1 LDSWQPGPPRSIGA
15 GDHDAPLLGHTLTGK
30 RVALLVT
37 GGIAAYRA
45 PSVARALRRLGAAVV
60 PFATSEARR
69 YVGMDALEWACNA
82 SGVTDLTFRAEHLGD
97 AAPFD
102 AYLVAPATY
111 NTINSVRAG
120 IASNPVLAVLASA
133 LGRLRRGEAAV
144 LLAPTMHGTMHTD
157 ILQENLTHLRAMGV
171 TLIPPVDR
179 YGKHNL
185 PAPETLAAWTAA
197 ACSRSPLKGRRI
209 VVTAGSIPTWID
221 DVRVMTNLFRGRLGI
236 RIAEE
241 LAQRGVD
248 VRLIVGPTAEAVPP
262 YVATT
267 RVRSFD
273 EYRDVVLRE
282 ASVDGTACH
291 VLSAAVADYR
301 VRTKLDGKIPSTGLD
316 RLELTPTAKVVSELI
331 ERFPTTPTVSFKF
344 QLDMEHDTLMRIAD
358 DRLRDG
364 HFAVVANRGEER
376 GPAGEQIAHL
386 VSRDAPP
393 LRMVGKPA
401 IASAL
406 ADFLEARIP

>member
-1 LDSWQPGPPRSIGA
+1 
-15 GDHDAPLLGHTLTGK
+15 
-30 RVALLVT
+30 
-37 GGIAAYRA
+37 
-45 PSVARALRRLGAAVV
+45 
-60 PFATSEARR
+60 
-69 YVGMDALEWACNA
+69 
-82 SGVTDLTFRAEHLGD
+82 
-97 AAPFD
+97 
-102 AYLVAPATY
+102 
-111 NTINSVRAG
+111 
-120 IASNPVLAVLASA
+120 
-133 LGRLRRGEAAV
+133 
-144 LLAPTMHGTMHTD
+144 
-157 ILQENLTHLRAMGV
+157 
-171 TLIPPVDR
+171 
-179 YGKHNL
+179 
-185 PAPETLAAWTAA
+185 
-197 ACSRSPLKGRRI
+197 
-209 VVTAGSIPTWID
+209 
-221 DVRVMTNLFRGRLGI
+221 
-236 RIAEE
+236 
-241 LAQRGVD
+241 
-248 VRLIVGPTAEAVPP
+248 
-262 YVATT
+262 VATT